1 MSNIINLATTI
12 KGKDFGGVVDNDPM
26 WSLSVFKGDLIDVV
40 TIDSGSD
47 DYKCEIHLTNW
58 YTGKVYALDH
68 VIIGRIETL
77 EDEET
82 GEMFDYY
89 INSTN
94 RAERLMEKIK
104 EKGTIDLSYWIDV
117 TGTI

>member
-1 MSNIINLATTI
+1 MK
-12 KGKDFGGVVDNDPM
+12 KGGKRYLEVE
-26 WSLSVFKGDLIDVV
+26 SL
-40 TIDSGSD
+40 
-47 DYKCEIHLTNW
+47 
-58 YTGKVYALDH
+58 
-68 VIIGRIETL
+68 
-77 EDEET
+77 DEET